1 MIYHL
6 LLLSAYFSVSF
17 VQSFYFP
24 SENEDNFLVF
34 LPAFMNQAQTLF
46 IIVPQRMETVISFA
60 AVESALFV

>member
-17 VQSFYFP
+17 LQYFP

-46 IIVPQRMETVISFA
+46 LVVPRRMETVISFA

>member
-1 MIYHL
+1 MIYHV

-17 VQSFYFP
+17 LQPFYFP
-24 SENEDNFLVF
+24 SKNEDNFLVF
-34 LPAFMNQAQTLF
+34 LPAFMNQAKTLF